1 MYVFSSKILMVTKE
15 FFITFC
21 FVLGSFKERAKSPNR
36 KQNVAWSKKFFS
48 ECLFF
53 SKIIFLRPSYNY
65 RGCKRRIRKI
75 FEVKIWKESLL
86 VKEQTIP
93 QQKALDLSFS
103 LASWKWAWHY
113 HEAATPSHRRIT
125 FFTPRQPMLFTARE
139 HGALLMMPSPL
150 SGCQIKAEIKGFL
163 LMNSLF
169 LY

>member
-1 MYVFSSKILMVTKE
+1 MNWLWGIKICKLNLIWRWFWNAEIENFWVPKP
-15 FFITFC
+15 FIEKTNINQSLKKC
-21 FVLGSFKERAKSPNR
+21 QQHCIR
-36 KQNVAWSKKFFS
+36 K
-48 ECLFF
+48 CT
-53 SKIIFLRPSYNY
+53 
-65 RGCKRRIRKI
+65 GCKRRIRKI